1 MTLQNPFSVPA
12 LPFTVSHFPFVTQAA
27 ICGVVAW
34 SVRPGAIVRNGQLLG
49 EIVNIENPDSE
60 RTPVLSHTN
69 GILFSMARSKLVRP
83 GQVIAKVAGNTVLGW
98 RTGNLLTS

>member
-1 MTLQNPFSVPA
+1 M
-12 LPFTVSHFPFVTQAA
+12 
-27 ICGVVAW
+27 AW

-49 EIVNIENPDSE
+49 EIINIEDPDAN
-60 RTPVLSHTN
+60 RTPVFSRTD

-83 GQVIAKVAGNTVLGW
+83 GQVIAKVAGDKVLGW

>member
-1 MTLQNPFSVPA
+1 MSLPSPSRFLTFDNYPFIP
-12 LPFTVSHFPFVTQAA
+12 QAA

-60 RTPVLSHTN
+60 RTPVLSRTN